1 MKNHFFQIIDRISQF
16 CSDFDVLIWK
26 RDFMSISKFWICFGR
41 DKKIMQFKKETFDS
55 CSFFFLNILFGNDHR
70 FHLLCNGLNDMLT
83 YNIDSFKS
91 WHWYRLDE
99 NNESAWGI
107 HLVCSSAKASSINL
121 TVQSHPPLPLPSV
134 ICITW
139 YHPCAL
145 SGFIKVHDVWYYLG
159 TYIGGEIYCFRGH
172 CANVHATLP
181 GAGWSFV
188 RRFFGLLLM
197 PQKPL

>member
-1 MKNHFFQIIDRISQF
+1 MA
-16 CSDFDVLIWK
+16 L
-26 RDFMSISKFWICFGR
+26 
-41 DKKIMQFKKETFDS
+41 
-55 CSFFFLNILFGNDHR
+55 
-70 FHLLCNGLNDMLT
+70 
-83 YNIDSFKS
+83 

-99 NNESAWGI
+99 NNESALGI

-121 TVQSHPPLPLPSV
+121 TVQSHLPLPLPSV

-159 TYIGGEIYCFRGH
+159 TYIDGEIHCFRGH
-172 CANVHATLP
+172 CAIVHARLQGT
-181 GAGWSFV
+181 GWSFV

-197 PQKPL
+197 PQKPLLNEKRPLLPTLIEGLSEDWGKLPSSGYSQIAC